1 MSVATSILTHLA
13 VNGLALLYCGAT
25 VLTGRAIL
33 KAMGASRFPES
44 GGLVAV
50 AAALTLGQGVL
61 GVIWQGLA
69 MLSLFYWWSVLLVL
83 IAGTVLGFPGAMT
96 RAAFAERLSR
106 MDWRA
111 LASRNTDRA
120 VMWFAAAACVLMAMF
135 APLSVLPPGADAMAF
150 YVSQPK
156 LIAAAHFF
164 LPLPGYETFAQIG
177 LASELHYAVFF
188 SIGGDHIG
196 ELAGRLFIWIL
207 AAASLALAW
216 GIGARLNL
224 PKFGRWLLVILLLT
238 STAFTLLVW
247 DGKTDL
253 VPNGLALLA
262 IYLLLAP
269 TLLKGDVAAAGLA
282 SGLACAGKLSFIPSF
297 GITIGLLL
305 CFRIFALRDGQ
316 ALRRLIGSGS
326 RFAVWA
332 VLPFIALML
341 KNGIVFGEPL
351 APFIM
356 LKGGKA
362 AALDQV
368 WFNPENTA
376 WIIKTYPLA
385 LAFGQYPMQHG
396 NVSALLLVALPLLFW
411 ISRKKI
417 TTLPFQLA
425 VAGLAGILAWVILR
439 PSVLAPRYILPCLF
453 ALLPAAALLMS
464 LYWRSSGRF
473 GRGLLATAVASSM
486 LITAVDAGA
495 LLVNNWRYLLRLPV
509 TIANPIWQVADV
521 ANHSKRPDVRV
532 FNMMYYSSMYRSDL
546 AACMLAF
553 DDDILKRFPTISEYW
568 GWMYTQGITNVSYDR
583 LTHESRLPWPLDP
596 EKTPR
601 WLEVK
606 EIRIDDRFRAYEL
619 HPKNDAPQVSSR
631 CESAVFSK
639 K

>member
-1 MSVATSILTHLA
+1 MGAVISILTHLA
-13 VNGLALLYCGAT
+13 VNGLALLYCAAT

-33 KAMGASRFPES
+33 KAMGAGRFQEN
-44 GGLVAV
+44 GGVVAV

-61 GVIWQGLA
+61 GIVWQCLA
-69 MLSLFYWWSVLLVL
+69 MLSVFYWWSVLLVL
-83 IAGTVLGFPGAMT
+83 IAGSVLGFPDAAARVAFYEKFL
-96 RAAFAERLSR
+96 RADR
-106 MDWRA
+106 RA
-111 LASRNTDRA
+111 LAARKADGPVPWLA
-120 VMWFAAAACVLMAMF
+120 VAACVLTVIF
-135 APLSVLPPGADAMAF
+135 APLSVLPPGTDAMAF

-156 LIAAAHFF
+156 LIAAVHFF

-177 LASELHYAVFF
+177 LGSEMHYAAFF
-188 SIGGDHIG
+188 NIGGDHIG
-196 ELAGRLFIWIL
+196 ELAGRLFIWLL

-224 PKFGRWLLVILLLT
+224 PKFGRWLLVVMLLT

-269 TLLKGDVAAAGLA
+269 TLSKGDVAAAGLA

-297 GITIGLLL
+297 GVTIGLLL

-316 ALRRLIGSGS
+316 APGRLIGSGS
-326 RFAVWA
+326 RFALWA
-332 VLPFIALML
+332 ALPFIALML

-351 APFIM
+351 APFVM

-362 AALDQV
+362 ATLDQV

-376 WIIKTYPLA
+376 WIVKTYPLA

-396 NVSALLLVALPLLFW
+396 NVSALLVVALPLVFW

-425 VAGLAGILAWVILR
+425 VAGLAGIAAWVILR
-439 PSVLAPRYILPCLF
+439 PSVLAPRYILPSLF

-473 GRGLLATAVASSM
+473 GRGLLGTAIASSM
-486 LITAVDAGA
+486 LITTVDAGA

-509 TIANPIWQVADV
+509 TVASPIWQVADV
-521 ANHSKRPDVRV
+521 ANDSKRPDVRV
-532 FNMMYYSSMYRSDL
+532 LNMMYYSSMYRSDL

-553 DDDILKRFPTISEYW
+553 DDDVIKRFPTASEYW

-596 EKTPR
+596 EKAPP

-606 EIRIDDRFRAYEL
+606 EIRIDDRFSAFEL
-619 HPKNDAPQVSSR
+619 SPRNDAPQVLPR
-631 CESAVFSK
+631 CKAALSSK